1 MLPEAMID
9 IAGANAMMTKS
20 SRLKSIPD
28 YFYEW
33 VFECRLSGRDVKA
46 RNVPLLPTVYV
57 QKIIRKKVYR
67 QETIAMLVAVV
78 VKAVTFLATKNRR
91 PKKRLNPSLCI
102 QLSRQYYWIN
112 IA

>member
-1 MLPEAMID
+1 
-9 IAGANAMMTKS
+9 MMTKS

-91 PKKRLNPSLCI
+91 PKMRLNPPLQI
-102 QLSRQYYWIN
+102 QLSF
-112 IA
+112 